1 MQGQR
6 YVPHL
11 PAAGGVEEHTRRLE
25 AHVRYVNRVALP
37 PRGVR
42 PLDGL
47 SIEDDRTLI
56 ATAAAAHYRHWSA
69 KIPRFRLSFRPIGW
83 FAFKLSPAAWGAHAQ
98 ARSRSARPV
107 RTEFGYAM
115 FFMNENRSRR

>member
-1 MQGQR
+1 MLIVDDSNPRCPKFVPNEFRYQSQMQGQR

-11 PAAGGVEEHTRRLE
+11 PAAGEVEEHTRRLE

-56 ATAAAAHYRHWSA
+56 ATAAAAHYRRWST
-69 KIPRFRLSFRPIGW
+69 KIPRFS
-83 FAFKLSPAAWGAHAQ
+83 
-98 ARSRSARPV
+98 
-107 RTEFGYAM
+107 
-115 FFMNENRSRR
+115 